1 MARKKR
7 TKRADGRFQ
16 ESIQIGRDPETGKP
30 IRKVF
35 YGKTHAELDKKVSDF
50 KAELAAGLKPN
61 HITFSEYGLKWFDL
75 TKQEKAANTKRMYE
89 NVLRNHTNI
98 IGDMAVKDIRKSDIL
113 LQLNE
118 SAGHYPTQE
127 FMLTTFTQIFDCAID
142 DEIILRNPTRNIKLP
157 SEPPKQERRQLTRFE
172 LDCIA
177 AADLTLEERCY
188 ISLLLYTGMRRGE
201 VFALT
206 KADVNL
212 RRKQIQVNKAV
223 KYYGSSTEISEPKS
237 ASGFRE
243 LPVLDALL
251 PDLKQYMKSIDTE
264 YLFVGKDGT
273 KVKNDYETRVLWN
286 SIYKKLNETAIER
299 IKAGNGPD
307 VINLLDPM
315 QGISP
320 HYFRHNFATTLYY
333 AGVDVKDAARLLG
346 HASVNMTL
354 GIYTH
359 LDKSR
364 SHETTDKLNQFLSDQ
379 LPDQDNDSS
388 SKTRS
393 VIV

>member
-7 TKRADGRFQ
+7 TKRADGRYQ
-16 ESIQIGRDPETGKP
+16 ESVQIGRDPETGKP

-35 YGKTHAELDKKVSDF
+35 YGKTHAELDERVNAF

-61 HITFSEYGLKWFDL
+61 HITFSEYGAKWFNL
-75 TKQEKAANTKRMYE
+75 TKQEKAMNTKRMYE

-177 AADLTLEERCY
+177 AADLNPEERCY
-188 ISLLLYTGMRRGE
+188 TSLLLYTGMRRCE
-201 VFALT
+201 IFALT
-206 KADVNL
+206 KADINL

-237 ASGFRE
+237 AAGFRE
-243 LPVLDALL
+243 IPILDALL

-264 YLFVGKDGT
+264 YLFVGKDRA
-273 KVKNDYETRVLWN
+273 KVKTDYETRVLWN
-286 SIYKKLNETAIER
+286 SIYKKMNTAAIER

-315 QGISP
+315 QGITP

-333 AGVDVKDAARLLG
+333 AGADAKSAAKLLG
-346 HASVNMTL
+346 HANVSMTL
-354 GIYTH
+354 DVYTH
-359 LDKSR
+359 LDAER
-364 SHETTDKLNQFLSDQ
+364 LHETADKLNQYLSDQ
-379 LPDQDNDSS
+379 EADQENDSS